1 MERLLAR
8 RLLPVLLLAAAL
20 FRCASTVPQTL
31 EEPRPGQSLLIGAV
45 LLENDGIEEVYEAK
59 TANIVVVLVGK
70 STRDGKDVTE
80 SYRVKTDDAGYF
92 MLANVPPGAYV
103 LKGIEAD
110 LGYETRLFLT
120 SRWEG
125 NQQIYYPGEGRIDH
139 TVRVWPEAVN
149 ARVIDL
155 EICYFRI
162 DAALRTL
169 HKRFPRLQNTALT
182 LRDKTYTM
190 ENPQD
195 YFRAKYPGSVWF
207 TGAPPGETP

>member
-1 MERLLAR
+1 MRHLLKLC
-8 RLLPVLLLAAAL
+8 LLPVLLGVGLS
-20 FRCASTVPQTL
+20 RCASTVPLTL
-31 EEPRPGQSLLIGAV
+31 EEPRPGQSLLVGAV

-70 STRDGKDVTE
+70 STRDGKETTE
-80 SYRVKTDDAGYF
+80 SYRVKTDREGYF
-92 MLANVPPGAYV
+92 MLPNVPPGAYV
-103 LKGIEAD
+103 LKGIEVD

-149 ARVIDL
+149 ERVIDL
-155 EICYFRI
+155 QICYFRI

-169 HKRFPRLQNTALT
+169 HKRFPRLQNTALA
-182 LRDKTYTM
+182 LRDKKYSM

-195 YFRAKYPGSVWF
+195 YFRAKYPGSAWF
-207 TGAPPGETP
+207 TEVPLGKTP

>member
-1 MERLLAR
+1 MRHLLKLC
-8 RLLPVLLLAAAL
+8 LLPVLLGAGLS
-20 FRCASTVPQTL
+20 RCASTVPLTL
-31 EEPRPGQSLLIGAV
+31 EEPRPGQSLLVGAV

-70 STRDGKDVTE
+70 STRDGKETTE
-80 SYRVKTDDAGYF
+80 SYRVKTDEAGYF
-92 MLANVPPGAYV
+92 MLPNVPPGAYV
-103 LKGIEAD
+103 LKGIEVD

-139 TVRVWPEAVN
+139 TVRIWPEEVN
-149 ARVIDL
+149 TRVIDL
-155 EICYFRI
+155 RICYFRI

-190 ENPQD
+190 ENPQE
-195 YFRAKYPGSVWF
+195 YFRAKYPGSAWF
-207 TGAPPGETP
+207 NAAPQGETP